1 MMKDNPIPLD
11 VAVIGGGP
19 AGISACLELSKSHG
33 LKIALFEKD
42 SELGGIPRSCHIL
55 FGMRDQRRIMTG
67 PAYARRLNTLVRR
80 TSVDIHTDSTVI
92 DLNPGEPGKEPGIK
106 VVSPKGFHD
115 YHCRAILLTTGCFEI
130 SRGSRMI
137 PGSRPDGIFTTG
149 TLQELINLKGQRPG
163 NRAVIIGSEH
173 IAFSSVLT
181 LKKKGI
187 AVAGMVEED
196 PKLHTFSTVAA
207 AMSRFYNFPVFRGAS
222 VRSIFGDSRVEGV
235 EIYAKNG
242 GKSQRLTCD
251 TLILTGK
258 FRPYSPLIDF
268 TSIQIDS
275 ATHGPLIDSSF
286 MTSVPNIY
294 AAGNI
299 LRGADMHDLCALEGK
314 GAAKNIL
321 RRFEQTENEEDEV
334 FYLVAESPIRYV
346 VPQKILPDRTKA
358 KLPPTLVPGCS
369 IQVEHSMDKPVIE
382 AWSADRLVWRKSYR
396 RLIANHRIPIPIW
409 KFDFKHVDERAGVI
423 LKLHDHH

>member
-19 AGISACLELSKSHG
+19 AGISACLELSKSDG

-42 SELGGIPRSCHIL
+42 SELGGIPRSCHI
-55 FGMRDQRRIMTG
+55 FFSMRDLRRIMTG

-80 TSVDIHTDSTVI
+80 TSVEIHTDSTVI
-92 DLNPGEPGKEPGIK
+92 EIIPDESGKRQGIK
-106 VVSPKGFHD
+106 VTSPNGLH
-115 YHCRAILLTTGCFEI
+115 YYNCRAILLTTGCFEI
-130 SRGSRMI
+130 SRGARMI
-137 PGSRPDGIFTTG
+137 PGTRPDGIFTTG

-187 AVAGMVEED
+187 TIAGMVEED

-207 AMSRFYNFPVFRGAS
+207 AMNRFYNFPVFRGAS
-222 VRSIFGDSRVEGV
+222 VRSIFGDSRVEGI
-235 EIYAKNG
+235 EISGKNG
-242 GKSQRLTCD
+242 EKSQRINCD

-275 ATHGPLIDSSF
+275 ATRGPLIDMSF

-314 GAAKNIL
+314 SAA
-321 RRFEQTENEEDEV
+321 
-334 FYLVAESPIRYV
+334 
-346 VPQKILPDRTKA
+346 
-358 KLPPTLVPGCS
+358 
-369 IQVEHSMDKPVIE
+369 
-382 AWSADRLVWRKSYR
+382 
-396 RLIANHRIPIPIW
+396 
-409 KFDFKHVDERAGVI
+409 
-423 LKLHDHH
+423 

>member
-1 MMKDNPIPLD
+1 MMKDNPIPFD

-80 TSVDIHTDSTVI
+80 TSVEIHTDSTVI
-92 DLNPGEPGKEPGIK
+92 DINPGESGKKPGIK
-106 VVSPKGFHD
+106 VASPNGFHD
-115 YHCRAILLTTGCFEI
+115 YNCRAILLTTGCFEI

-137 PGSRPDGIFTTG
+137 PGSRPEGIFTTG

-187 AVAGMVEED
+187 TIAGMVEED
-196 PKLHTFSTVAA
+196 PKLHTFPTVAA

-235 EIYAKNG
+235 EIAGKNG
-242 GKSQRLTCD
+242 KKSQRINCD
-251 TLILTGK
+251 IFILTGK

-275 ATHGPLIDSSF
+275 ATHGPLIDTSF
-286 MTSVPNIY
+286 VTSVPNIY
-294 AAGNI
+294 AAGNV

-314 GAAKNIL
+314 KAAENIL
-321 RRFEQTENEEDEV
+321 RGLEYTGNNGDKG
-334 FYLVAESPIRYV
+334 FYLKAEPPIRYV
-346 VPQKILPDRTKA
+346 VPQKILPVQIKA
-358 KLPPTLVPGCS
+358 RLLPILVPGCS
-369 IQVEHSMDKPVIE
+369 IQVEYSMDKPVIE
-382 AWSADRLVWRKSYR
+382 AWSADRLIWRKSYR
-396 RLIANHRIPIPIW
+396 RFIANHRIPIPLW
-409 KFDFKHVDERAGVI
+409 KFDLRHIDERAGVV
-423 LKLHDHH
+423 LKLHDNH

>member
-1 MMKDNPIPLD
+1 MTKDNPIPLD

-19 AGISACLELSKSHG
+19 AGISACLELSKSDG

-42 SELGGIPRSCHIL
+42 SELGGIPRSCHIF
-55 FGMRDQRRIMTG
+55 FGMRDLRRIMTG

-80 TSVDIHTDSTVI
+80 TSVEIHTDSTVI
-92 DLNPGEPGKEPGIK
+92 EIIPDESGKRHGIK
-106 VVSPKGFHD
+106 VTSPNGLH
-115 YHCRAILLTTGCFEI
+115 YYNCRAILLTTGCFEI
-130 SRGSRMI
+130 SRGARMI
-137 PGSRPDGIFTTG
+137 PGTRPDGIFTTG

-187 AVAGMVEED
+187 TIAGMVEED

-222 VRSIFGDSRVEGV
+222 VQSIFGDSRVEGI
-235 EIYAKNG
+235 EISGKNG
-242 GKSQRLTCD
+242 EKSQRIICD

-275 ATHGPLIDSSF
+275 ATRGPLIDMSF

-314 GAAKNIL
+314 SAAENIL
-321 RRFEQTENEEDEV
+321 RRLEQPENEEDEV
-334 FYLVAESPIRYV
+334 FYLKAEPPIRYV
-346 VPQKILPDRTKA
+346 VPQKI
-358 KLPPTLVPGCS
+358 PPNRISPHLMPALAPGCS
-369 IQVEHSMDKPVIE
+369 IQVEHSLNKSVIE
-382 AWSADRLVWRKSYR
+382 AWSGHRLIWRNTYR
-396 RLIANHRIPIPIW
+396 RLIADHRIPVPIW
-409 KFDFKHVDERAGVI
+409 KFDLKHVDKKDGVA
-423 LKLHDHH
+423 LKLQKYR